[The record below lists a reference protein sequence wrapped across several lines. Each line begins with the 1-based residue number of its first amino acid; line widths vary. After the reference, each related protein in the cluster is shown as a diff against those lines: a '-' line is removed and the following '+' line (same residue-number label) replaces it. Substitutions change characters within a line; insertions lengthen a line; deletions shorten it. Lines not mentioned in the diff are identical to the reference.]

1 MGELIAFKPARRRA
15 RFRASPVDLGTVVLF
30 TGVRQERSE
39 SRESVAAKA
48 SGGRRSGK
56 VPARRPGKR
65 KEKAGAGPKV

>member
-15 RFRASPVDLGTVVLF
+15 RLRASPIDLGTVVLF

-39 SRESVAAKA
+39 SRECVAAKA
-48 SGGRRSGK
+48 LGGRRAEK

-65 KEKAGAGPKV
+65 KEKTGAGPKA